1 MLGERIKL
9 ARKKSGHSLRS
20 LASAID
26 HKVSAMALSK
36 YERDEMTPGS
46 DVLLALSHALD
57 VSVASLVD
65 SQGLELQ
72 EVDFRKKVR
81 TTKRERA
88 KVEAAALDWVER
100 YIQIERILELDRVN
114 WERPFRKR
122 AIRSLDAAEKAAED
136 LREAWKLGWDPIPN
150 VTELLEAQG
159 LKVLLEELPDNV
171 SGLTCTVSGPG
182 TERPIPLIVIN
193 RTFSLERRRL
203 TLAHELGHQLIDARH
218 LDAKASERATN
229 RFAGAFLIPRTHL
242 ESEVGSRRNALG
254 YREILALKRV
264 YRVSAAAL
272 LIRLR
277 DIGVIDDGVLSTAFQ
292 TYARS
297 WRTNEPD
304 SLERPGEEGQGEP
317 VRRFERLCY
326 RALAE
331 QFISLAKASELLKKP
346 IEEIE
351 RGLKGSRVTSAGHR
365 Q

>member
-1 MLGERIKL
+1 MLGGRIKL

-46 DVLLALSHALD
+46 DVLMALSHALD
-57 VSVASLVD
+57 VPVAYLVD

-88 KVEAAALDWVER
+88 KVEASALDWVGR

-122 AIRSLDAAEKAAED
+122 AIRSLDAAEKVAED
-136 LREAWKLGWDPIPN
+136 LREAWKLGCDPIPN
-150 VTELLEAQG
+150 VTEMLEAQG
-159 LKVLLEELPDNV
+159 LKVLIEELPANV

-182 TERPIPLIVIN
+182 TERPIPLIVVN
-193 RTFSLERRRL
+193 HTFSLERRRL

-218 LDAKASERATN
+218 LDEKTSERATN

-242 ESEVGSRRNALG
+242 KREVGSRRNALG

-277 DIGVIDDGVLSTAFQ
+277 DIGVIDDGVVSTAFQ
-292 TYARS
+292 TYARK

-304 SLERPGEEGQGEP
+304 PLERPGEEGKGEP
-317 VRRFERLCY
+317 MRRFERLCY

-331 QFISLAKASELLKKP
+331 QFISLAKASELLERP
-346 IEEIE
+346 IEEVE
-351 RGLKGSRVTSAGHR
+351 RGLKGSRVASAGHR
-365 Q
+365 K